1 MEAKKKKRAGQA
13 GERVGVG
20 VGADREHRGLELRPL
35 RVGEKRIRGHL
46 SIT

>member
-1 MEAKKKKRAGQA
+1 MEAKEKAGRA

-20 VGADREHRGLELRPL
+20 VGADGERGLELRPL
-35 RVGEKRIRGHL
+35 RVGEERIRGHL

>member
-20 VGADREHRGLELRPL
+20 VGADRERGLELRPL